1 MEKGFPLNESNR
13 DRERWTDHL
22 RDDGG
27 KWNFFFFFKIKK
39 IWKLRGFCFLNLNF
53 SGSGQVSLFGVD
65 TS

>member
-1 MEKGFPLNESNR
+1 MKATEIER
-13 DRERWTDHL
+13 DGLTIYVMMA
-22 RDDGG
+22 GNG
-27 KWNFFFFFKIKK
+27 IFFFFFKIKK

>member
-1 MEKGFPLNESNR
+1 MKATETERDGLTIYVMMAGNR
-13 DRERWTDHL
+13 I
-22 RDDGG
+22 
-27 KWNFFFFFKIKK
+27 FFFFKIKK